1 MRPSGSKNGF
11 NAMTWNG
18 DPKFFAVLRD
28 AAEQLLAMHDAAPR
42 VVRYVAS
49 MQKWLIT
56 QAIVALHFERKHDE
70 TRPPLTAGSLIDFFA
85 ERQPFS
91 KNTLTAHLA
100 EMRAYG
106 LLVPLESQDKRVKP
120 LLLSAYGETLV
131 GQWLE
136 SHLSALDRMD
146 GGGRLPN
153 LAGNP
158 HLLARILP
166 LAIRTLVF
174 DPAWAEPPASVD
186 LFVRTELGS
195 NILHEL
201 ICRLPT
207 GIASVAEP
215 IRIGQLHASEISTR
229 HTLSRGHVQRV
240 FSRARAE
247 GLLVWSL
254 PGNKGDLSVSPT
266 LLLDYA
272 KWQAVKF
279 RAIAIACSCLRE
291 RPSNDIEKSL
301 PVPSY

>member
-1 MRPSGSKNGF
+1 
-11 NAMTWNG
+11 MTWNG
-18 DPKFFAVLRD
+18 DPTFFVVLRD
-28 AAEQLLAMHDAAPR
+28 AAEQLLAMHDTAPR

-70 TRPPLTAGSLIDFFA
+70 ARPYLTAGSLIDFFT
-85 ERQPFS
+85 ERQRFS

-106 LLVPLESQDKRVKP
+106 LLLPLDSKDRRVKP
-120 LLLSAYGETLV
+120 LQLSSYGEALV
-131 GQWLE
+131 RQWLE

-146 GGGRLPN
+146 GGDRVST

-158 HLLARILP
+158 QLLACIHP
-166 LAIRTLVF
+166 LAIRALVF
-174 DPAWAEPPASVD
+174 DPAWAEPPANVD
-186 LFVRTELGS
+186 LFVRTESGS

-201 ICRLPT
+201 ICRLPA
-207 GIASVAEP
+207 GIQSMAGPVCLGP
-215 IRIGQLHASEISTR
+215 LHASEISTR

-254 PGNKGDLSVSPT
+254 PGNQGDLFVSGT
-266 LLLDYA
+266 LLRDYA
-272 KWQAVKF
+272 RWQGIKF
-279 RAIAIACSCLRE
+279 DAISRAYDESRRISVQTFCEASHNSVA
-291 RPSNDIEKSL
+291 
-301 PVPSY
+301 

>member
-1 MRPSGSKNGF
+1 MK
-11 NAMTWNG
+11 WNV
-18 DPKFFAVLRD
+18 DSTFFAVLRD
-28 AAEQLLAMHDAAPR
+28 AAEQLLAMHDTAPR

-56 QAIVALHFERKHDE
+56 QAIVALHFERKHDD

-106 LLVPLESQDKRVKP
+106 LLVPLESRDKRVKP
-120 LLLSAYGETLV
+120 LQLSPYGEALV

-146 GGGRLPN
+146 GGDRLAT
-153 LAGNP
+153 LGGNP
-158 HLLARILP
+158 QLLARIHP
-166 LAIRTLVF
+166 LAVRALVF

-186 LFVRTELGS
+186 LFVRTESGS

-201 ICRLPT
+201 ICHLPAD
-207 GIASVAEP
+207 IASMAEP
-215 IRIGQLHASEISTR
+215 IRLGPLRASEVSTR

-254 PGNKGDLSVSPT
+254 PGNQGDLSVSPT

-272 KWQAVKF
+272 KWQGVKF
-279 RAIAIACSCLRE
+279 RAIAIACGCLQE
-291 RPSNDIEKSL
+291 RHSNDIEKSRAC
-301 PVPSY
+301 PGIHGSIVV

>member
-1 MRPSGSKNGF
+1 MKWR
-11 NAMTWNG
+11 G
-18 DPKFFAVLRD
+18 DSIFFAVLRD
-28 AAEQLLAMHDAAPR
+28 AAEQLLAMHDTAPR

-70 TRPPLTAGSLIDFFA
+70 ARPPLTAGSLIDFFA
-85 ERQPFS
+85 EHQPFS

-100 EMRAYG
+100 ELRTYG
-106 LLVPLESQDKRVKP
+106 LLVPLESRDKRVKP
-120 LLLSAYGETLV
+120 LQLSLYGEALV

-146 GGGRLPN
+146 GGNRAPTLT
-153 LAGNP
+153 GNP
-158 HLLARILP
+158 HLLARIHP
-166 LAIRTLVF
+166 LAIRALVF

-186 LFVRTELGS
+186 LFVRTESGS

-207 GIASVAEP
+207 DITSMADP
-215 IRIGQLHASEISTR
+215 IRLGPLHASEVSTR

-254 PGNKGDLSVSPT
+254 PGNQGDLFVSGR
-266 LLLDYA
+266 LLQDYA
-272 KWQAVKF
+272 RWQGVKF
-279 RAIAIACSCLRE
+279 DAISEAYASSQSAV
-291 RPSNDIEKSL
+291 PHADTSL
-301 PVPSY
+301 

>member
-1 MRPSGSKNGF
+1 MK
-11 NAMTWNG
+11 WN
-18 DPKFFAVLRD
+18 DDSTFFAVLRD
-28 AAEQLLAMHDAAPR
+28 AAEQLLAMHDAGPR

-56 QAIVALHFERKHDE
+56 QAIVALHFERKHDDA
-70 TRPPLTAGSLIDFFA
+70 RPPLTAGSLIDFFA
-85 ERQPFS
+85 EHQPFS

-106 LLVPLESQDKRVKP
+106 LLVPLDSRDKRVKP
-120 LLLSAYGETLV
+120 LQLSAYGEALV

-146 GGGRLPN
+146 GGDRLPT

-158 HLLARILP
+158 QLLARIHP
-166 LAIRTLVF
+166 LAIRALVF

-186 LFVRTELGS
+186 LFVRTESGS

-201 ICRLPT
+201 ICRLPADIT
-207 GIASVAEP
+207 SMAEP
-215 IRIGQLHASEISTR
+215 IRLGPLHASEVSTR

-254 PGNKGDLSVSPT
+254 PGNQGDLSVSGR
-266 LLLDYA
+266 LLQDYA
-272 KWQAVKF
+272 RWQGVKF
-279 RAIAIACSCLRE
+279 DAISEAYDQIQQTLA
-291 RPSNDIEKSL
+291 
-301 PVPSY
+301 